1 MKYLLTFCL
10 SLLGNVA
17 FAQGMLEI
25 KDISQPNDVFSGMD
39 NEAAVIFRC
48 HHSIPLSFS
57 STMDKTVEPFKS
69 ELQGTDSVYYVT
81 FPTGKNYRGRVVSII
96 ASGYSPLFLNMELE
110 PKQLLSF
117 QVTDPNATV
126 DAGCYREHRNKGVA
140 ELKKANY
147 EEARNQFMLASDC
160 SDVNKDEN
168 EKNIS
173 QVNTLISYRAKAEV
187 AFEMLDYVLA
197 DKYYTQIIA
206 LNPYDTYAEERHVL
220 CVKSFTQECGAI
232 FSKAE
237 FYYSEKEYAKAK
249 DLYQQVVSKEC
260 TNNIEVATE
269 RLNTISG
276 IMRDK
281 STHARIITYEF
292 RKDVPIGLSY
302 GKYNEH
308 KVGYYFAMDFNSKVF
323 DAIRN
328 DCKYGDKDFP
338 ELNMSVGWTVK
349 VYDPIWIHFGPG
361 FTGKMYY
368 GKYAKD
374 QYPVV
379 GYGEDNLLDTKDR
392 DEDDM
397 KKANAAIA
405 ISPEIGVT
413 AKYSYFALRL
423 TYQYRWS
430 IQSKLQDFMG
440 RSRLSIGVGV
450 AF

>member
-140 ELKKANY
+140 ELKNMNY
-147 EEARNQFMLASDC
+147 DEARNQFVLARGC
-160 SDVNKDEN
+160 SDVDMEEN
-168 EKNIS
+168 EKHIQNVDSIFYYRKKADELF
-173 QVNTLISYRAKAEV
+173 TLYEYSEAS
-187 AFEMLDYVLA
+187 
-197 DKYYTQIIA
+197 KYYQFIVI
-206 LNPYDTYAEERHVL
+206 LNPYDTYASKRINL
-220 CVKSFTQECGAI
+220 CLTNYREDCKTL

-237 FYYSEKEYAKAK
+237 YYYSEKEFDKAK
-249 DLYQQVVSKEC
+249 DLYQKVVDKEC
-260 TNNIEVATE
+260 VNSFEAIR
-269 RLNTISG
+269 RLNSINSNQ
-276 IMRDK
+276 RAKKD
-281 STHARIITYEF
+281 HARVLTYEF
-292 RKDVPIGLSY
+292 RKDAPIGFSY
-302 GKYNEH
+302 GKYNMH
-308 KVGYYFAMDFNSKVF
+308 KMGGFFSMDFNSTVF

-328 DCKYGDKDFP
+328 DCKYGDKDFA
-338 ELNMSVGWTVK
+338 ELNMSFGWTVK